1 MRAIRGSGLSAA
13 HFYDT
18 PSTQQD
24 VFVQL
29 FDLERC
35 SFGKPYKVVIDIH
48 NKSNQERTVKVVLS
62 SSSVFYTGVKAHLI
76 KKGSGQFKLKG
87 NEEEKFSMEIT
98 PEDYMTRVVDMC
110 FMKNF
115 VFQVWLKQIRLG
127 LEDDFVLEK
136 PDLKLLM
143 KDGLRAGQTFELEIC
158 FTNPLDIKLTK
169 GVFTIEAPGV
179 VKTQEI
185 DFQTINPGEN
195 VRAVVPL
202 EARNRGKTTMMVVFN
217 ALELFDVAG
226 TKKIEI
232 S

>member
-1 MRAIRGSGLSAA
+1 M
-13 HFYDT
+13 
-18 PSTQQD
+18 
-24 VFVQL
+24 
-29 FDLERC
+29 
-35 SFGKPYKVVIDIH
+35 
-48 NKSNQERTVKVVLS
+48 
-62 SSSVFYTGVKAHLI
+62 
-76 KKGSGQFKLKG
+76 
-87 NEEEKFSMEIT
+87 
-98 PEDYMTRVVDMC
+98 
-110 FMKNF
+110 
-115 VFQVWLKQIRLG
+115 WLKQIRLG
-127 LEDDFVLEK
+127 LQKK

-185 DFQTINPGEN
+185 EFQTINPGEN